1 MQNWTGPY
9 ELLAVEAPRISKQ
22 SAHAGGKIVSPMHWP
37 PVKVIL
43 LVI

>member
-1 MQNWTGPY
+1 MQTWTGPY
-9 ELLAVEAPRISKQ
+9 ELQAVEAPRISKQ
-22 SAHAGGKIVSPMHWP
+22 SAHVGGKLVNRTNRP